1 MFHVL
6 KKLVPGSWRNQFR
19 RIIRDTSGANKIDQ
33 LEQQVVQ
40 LSQHIHN
47 LSQLTVSTTNNLEA
61 VGEAVKGLDGKY
73 ESRLVENER
82 VLGLVVSDRNFL
94 KDEFVKITFDNSK
107 SQMCN
112 LLYFQHIPEVYPV
125 STQTTQLIT
134 QFKKEFNVNFKFFE
148 GIAKNDIM
156 FLTSL
161 LHIGNYPLSYHSYLS
176 TGLNGFNLIRRILTS
191 ANGHDRLDGKLLD
204 FASGYGRVT
213 RFLAGYYS
221 PEKIHTS
228 DIKPEAVDFQTQHLG
243 VHGFYSS
250 YNPAEVQVNEKYQA
264 IFVGSLFSH
273 LNQDLYFRWL
283 HQLIHLTREDGLL
296 IFSVHDITLYPEE
309 TKEDHI
315 YVLNNEDAPFSFV
328 EDRITA
334 MNDYGVSFSTENFV
348 KKQLAA
354 IHPDLKY
361 VRYKKGFGG
370 LQDVYVVTRTGT
382 LPAEDLDLSQFP

>member
-1 MFHVL
+1 MPL
-6 KKLVPGSWRNQFR
+6 GWRNQFR
-19 RIIRDTSGANKIDQ
+19 RIIKDSSGAHRIEQ
-33 LEQQVVQ
+33 LEQQVAQ

-61 VGEAVKGLDGKY
+61 VGEALKGLDGKY
-73 ESRLVENER
+73 ESRLTENER

-112 LLYFQHIPEVYPV
+112 LLYFQHMPAVYPI
-125 STQTTQLIT
+125 STQTAQHIN
-134 QFKKEFNVNFKFFE
+134 QFKKEFNVNFEFFE

-176 TGLNGFNLIRRILTS
+176 TGLNGFNLIRKILTS
-191 ANGHDRLDGKLLD
+191 AHGHDRLDGKLLD

-228 DIKPEAVDFQTQHLG
+228 DIKAEAVDFQTQHLG
-243 VHGFYSS
+243 VPGFYSS
-250 YNPAEVQVNEKYQA
+250 YNPAEVKVNEKYQV

-283 HQLIHLTREDGLL
+283 HQLVHMTREDGLL

-309 TKEDHI
+309 TREDHI

-334 MNDYGVSFSTENFV
+334 MNEYGVSFSTENFV
-348 KKQLAA
+348 QKQLAA
-354 IHPDLKY
+354 IHPELKY

-370 LQDVYVVTRTGT
+370 LQDVYVVTRTGQ
-382 LPAEDLDLSQFP
+382 LPSEELDLSQFP